1 MNAIE
6 ELKKEHEA
14 VRFTLIILEKI
25 GQQVAESKQISA
37 PEHLD
42 QLFDFFTTFVDRC
55 HHGKEEE
62 LLFPALENVG
72 ISREGGPIGVM
83 LNEHQQGRNLVKKM
97 KELKDQILNGDASG
111 VESLNESI
119 VAYTR
124 LLNFHIDKENNVL
137 FPMAVRN
144 LPEVKLQE
152 LKEGFDKIETEKIG
166 IGKHEAFHKMLDE
179 LEEIYL

>member
-14 VRFTLIILEKI
+14 VRLTLNILEKI
-25 GQQVAESKQISA
+25 GHQVAKSKQISR
-37 PEHLD
+37 PDHLD
-42 QLFDFFTTFVDRC
+42 QLFEFFATFVDRC

-62 LLFPALENVG
+62 LLFPALEKVG

-83 LNEHQQGRNLVKKM
+83 LNEHQQGRDLVKKM
-97 KELKDQILNGDASG
+97 KELKDRILKGDASA

-119 VAYTR
+119 AAYTK
-124 LLNFHIDKENNVL
+124 LLNYHIDKENNVL
-137 FPMAVRN
+137 FPMASHN
-144 LPEVKLQE
+144 LPEGRLQE

-166 IGKHEAFHKMLDE
+166 VGKHEAFHKMLGE

>member
-1 MNAIE
+1 MNAIK
-6 ELKKEHEA
+6 ELKNEHEA
-14 VRFTLIILEKI
+14 VRLTLNILEKI
-25 GQQVAESKQISA
+25 GQQVAESNQISA

-42 QLFDFFTTFVDRC
+42 QLFEFFTIFVDRC

-62 LLFPALENVG
+62 LLFPALEKVG

-83 LNEHQQGRNLVKKM
+83 LNEHQQGRDLIKKM
-97 KELKDQILNGDASG
+97 KGLKDQILKGDAFA

-119 VAYTR
+119 AAYTR

-144 LPEVKLQE
+144 LSEDRLQE

-166 IGKHEAFHKMLDE
+166 IGKHEAFHSMLDE